1 MPRIRRLGI
10 AAVMTAAIALGGAP
24 AFAAEAVGGAEAVVT
39 SASTLQHAGFGPD
52 AHRVAARSTSPSR
65 SSSPS
70 PSRSSSSGSTEHGRG
85 FLWLVAAA
93 CIGLISLAIKGT
105 KDSQESESA
114 GPEPAPTS
122 DDTARRA
129 RLKAREERLRAAEE
143 AHHRVQGAN
152 KRLVEAAELVRTA
165 EQEWDYARAQFGLS
179 ATERFHRQVEEAKAA
194 LSRGYD
200 TQKRIQAAVVPQ
212 TRMRLAA
219 EMSNDLDA
227 AVSPLRAATAEFTA
241 KRAEHAALPSR
252 IAQARERLA
261 EELSDLERA
270 REELASIA
278 TIYPAKTLASLQGNP
293 ERAAQLLES
302 ARDALETASATVTK
316 DNARAAS
323 ALDTAQ
329 RALTMANAQT
339 DAIFSAKTDLDA
351 IRDRLGTA
359 IGSLSADIGELE
371 SLESDTALLA
381 PLVADAQ
388 EAIAVGQAALI
399 TNDSP
404 LEALDHLRTV
414 QARLRATLEP
424 LREAT
429 PASRTTPGEDRS

>member
-1 MPRIRRLGI
+1 M
-10 AAVMTAAIALGGAP
+10 
-24 AFAAEAVGGAEAVVT
+24 
-39 SASTLQHAGFGPD
+39 
-52 AHRVAARSTSPSR
+52 
-65 SSSPS
+65 
-70 PSRSSSSGSTEHGRG
+70 
-85 FLWLVAAA
+85 VAAA
-93 CIGLISLAIKGT
+93 CIGLISMAIKGT

-114 GPEPAPTS
+114 GPEPAPTT

-371 SLESDTALLA
+371 SLESDTVLLA

-388 EAIAVGQAALI
+388 EAITVGQAALI
-399 TNDSP
+399 ANDSP

-429 PASRTTPGEDRS
+429 PASRPTPGEDRS

>member
-24 AFAAEAVGGAEAVVT
+24 AFATEAVGGAESVVA
-39 SASTLQHAGFGPD
+39 SASTLQHAGFWPD
-52 AHRVAARSTSPSR
+52 AHRVAAQSSSLSK

-85 FLWLVAAA
+85 FLWMVAAA
-93 CIGLISLAIKGT
+93 CIGLISMAIKGT

-114 GPEPAPTS
+114 GPEPAPTT

-143 AHHRVQGAN
+143 AHRRVQGAN
-152 KRLVEAAELVRTA
+152 KRLVEAAELVHTA

-261 EELSDLERA
+261 EELADLERA

-371 SLESDTALLA
+371 SLESDTVLLA

-399 TNDSP
+399 ANDSP
-404 LEALDHLRTV
+404 LEALDHLRAV

-429 PASRTTPGEDRS
+429 PASRPTPGEDRS

>member
-24 AFAAEAVGGAEAVVT
+24 AFATEAVGGAESVVA
-39 SASTLQHAGFGPD
+39 SASTLQHAGFWPD
-52 AHRVAARSTSPSR
+52 AHRVAAQSSSLSK

-85 FLWLVAAA
+85 FLWMVAAA
-93 CIGLISLAIKGT
+93 CIGLISMAIKGT

-114 GPEPAPTS
+114 GPEPAPTT

-261 EELSDLERA
+261 EELADLERA

-371 SLESDTALLA
+371 SLESDTVLLA

-399 TNDSP
+399 ANDSP
-404 LEALDHLRTV
+404 LEALDHLRAV

-429 PASRTTPGEDRS
+429 PASRPTPGEDRS

>member
-1 MPRIRRLGI
+1 M
-10 AAVMTAAIALGGAP
+10 
-24 AFAAEAVGGAEAVVT
+24 
-39 SASTLQHAGFGPD
+39 
-52 AHRVAARSTSPSR
+52 
-65 SSSPS
+65 
-70 PSRSSSSGSTEHGRG
+70 
-85 FLWLVAAA
+85 VAAA

-114 GPEPAPTS
+114 DPEPAPTT

-143 AHHRVQGAN
+143 AHRRVQGAN

-219 EMSNDLDA
+219 EMSNDLDT
-227 AVSPLRAATAEFTA
+227 AVSPLRAVTAEFTA

-302 ARDALETASATVTK
+302 ARAALETASATVTK

-323 ALDTAQ
+323 ALDTAR

-371 SLESDTALLA
+371 SLESDTVLLA

-399 TNDSP
+399 ANDSP

-429 PASRTTPGEDRS
+429 PASRPTPGEDRS

>member
-24 AFAAEAVGGAEAVVT
+24 AFATKAVGGAESVVA
-39 SASTLQHAGFGPD
+39 SASTLPHAGFWPD
-52 AHRVAARSTSPSR
+52 AHRVAAQSSSLSK

-85 FLWLVAAA
+85 FLWMVAAA

-114 GPEPAPTS
+114 DPEPAPTT

-143 AHHRVQGAN
+143 AHRRVQGAN
-152 KRLVEAAELVRTA
+152 KRLVEAAELVHTA

-200 TQKRIQAAVVPQ
+200 TQKRIQAAVIPQ

-302 ARDALETASATVTK
+302 ARAALETASATVTK

-323 ALDTAQ
+323 ALDTAR

-339 DAIFSAKTDLDA
+339 DAIFSAKTDLDTFREKLA
-351 IRDRLGTA
+351 A
-359 IGSLSADIGELE
+359 SIGSVSQALSDAKRLDFA
-371 SLESDTALLA
+371 SASFA
-381 PLVADAQ
+381 PLLDEAEA
-388 EAIAVGQAALI
+388 AIAQGQRALVS
-399 TNDSP
+399 DEDP
-404 LEALDHLRTV
+404 LGALENLRDVEFRMDAILAQLMT
-414 QARLRATLEP
+414 QK
-424 LREAT
+424 
-429 PASRTTPGEDRS
+429 

>member
-24 AFAAEAVGGAEAVVT
+24 AFATKAVGGAESVVA
-39 SASTLQHAGFGPD
+39 SASTLPHAGFWPD
-52 AHRVAARSTSPSR
+52 AHRVAAQSSSLSK

-85 FLWLVAAA
+85 FLWMVAAA

-114 GPEPAPTS
+114 DPEPAPTT

-143 AHHRVQGAN
+143 AHRRVQGAN
-152 KRLVEAAELVRTA
+152 KRLVEAAELVHTA

-261 EELSDLERA
+261 EELSDLGRA

-302 ARDALETASATVTK
+302 ARAALETASATVTK

-323 ALDTAQ
+323 ALDTAR

-339 DAIFSAKTDLDA
+339 DAIFSAKTDLDTFREKLA
-351 IRDRLGTA
+351 GS
-359 IGSLSADIGELE
+359 IGSVSQALSDAKRLDFA
-371 SLESDTALLA
+371 SASFA
-381 PLVADAQ
+381 PLLDEAEA
-388 EAIAVGQAALI
+388 AIAQGQRALVS
-399 TNDSP
+399 DEDP
-404 LEALDHLRTV
+404 LGALENLRDVEFRMDAILAQLMT
-414 QARLRATLEP
+414 QK
-424 LREAT
+424 
-429 PASRTTPGEDRS
+429 

>member
-10 AAVMTAAIALGGAP
+10 AAVMTAAMALGGAP
-24 AFAAEAVGGAEAVVT
+24 AFATEAAGGAEAVVT
-39 SASTLQHAGFGPD
+39 SASTLQHAGYGPY
-52 AHRVAARSTSPSR
+52 AQGVAAQSTSASR

-114 GPEPAPTS
+114 DPEPAPTS

-129 RLKAREERLRAAEE
+129 RLKVREERLRAAEE
-143 AHHRVQGAN
+143 AHRRVQGAN

-165 EQEWDYARAQFGLS
+165 EREWDYARAQFGLS

-227 AVSPLRAATAEFTA
+227 AVSPLRAATAEVTA
-241 KRAEHAALPSR
+241 
-252 IAQARERLA
+252 
-261 EELSDLERA
+261 
-270 REELASIA
+270 
-278 TIYPAKTLASLQGNP
+278 IYPAKTLASLQGNP

-302 ARDALETASATVTK
+302 ARDSLETASATVTK

-323 ALDTAQ
+323 ALDTAS
-329 RALTMANAQT
+329 RALTMAGAQT
-339 DAIFSAKTDLDA
+339 GAIFSAKSDLDA
-351 IRDRLGTA
+351 IQDRLGAA
-359 IGSLSADIGELE
+359 IGSLSADLTELE
-371 SLESDTALLA
+371 GVEADTALLA

-388 EAIAVGQAALI
+388 EAIATGQAALI
-399 TNDSP
+399 TSDSP

-414 QARLRATLEP
+414 QARLRVTLEP
-424 LREAT
+424 LREAP
-429 PASRTTPGEDRS
+429 PASRPTPRGERS